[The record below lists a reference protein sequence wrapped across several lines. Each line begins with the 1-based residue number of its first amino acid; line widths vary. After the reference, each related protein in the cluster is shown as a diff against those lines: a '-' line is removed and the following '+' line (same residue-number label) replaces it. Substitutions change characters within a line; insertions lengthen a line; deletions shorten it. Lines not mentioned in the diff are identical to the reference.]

1 MERPAS
7 NGNKTMSPPH
17 IPKIGATTVPAAA
30 SARSGGHGAGTRQA
44 KPEAQ
49 AATQAVER
57 AVVVNRSLEL
67 LETMAGQ
74 VSEAT
79 GESIDAARSS
89 SASDGDA
96 SYRVELMGFI
106 VGSLSRAAQAFRQKA
121 AQVQPEEPEL
131 PEEEVEEEAQVE
143 AALPEAPVDDPVEA
157 AAEPAEPAP
166 PVEPQV
172 SGYGS
177 KGQAVQDAPQE
188 GSVKRWA

>member
-1 MERPAS
+1 
-7 NGNKTMSPPH
+7 MSPPH

-30 SARSGGHGAGTRQA
+30 TARSGGQGAGARQQ

-57 AVVVNRSLEL
+57 SVVVSRSLQL

-79 GESIDAARSS
+79 GESMDVSRPATAA
-89 SASDGDA
+89 DGDA

-106 VGSLSRAAQAFRQKA
+106 VGSLSRAAQAFKQRA
-121 AQVQPEEPEL
+121 AQAAPEEPEL
-131 PEEEVEEEAQVE
+131 PEEEVEEEPEVE
-143 AALPEAPVDDPVEA
+143 AALPEAVVSDPVEA
-157 AAEPAEPAP
+157 AQEPAEVEPV
-166 PVEPQV
+166 VEPQV

-177 KGQAVQDAPQE
+177 AGQAVQEQPE
-188 GSVKRWA
+188 GSVKTWA